1 MCIHTR
7 ALSTRRKDICH
18 PDFAFHFSREVA
30 MLATHFAERMLL
42 MASPVVLGARLY
54 IRTRLRRRAGTV
66 EVGKHF
72 LLVSFPSAIFQ
83 YTELS
88 DPFKFDTDP
97 RTLD

>member
-42 MASPVVLGARLY
+42 MASPVVLG
-54 IRTRLRRRAGTV
+54 
-66 EVGKHF
+66 
-72 LLVSFPSAIFQ
+72 SAIYTYAPAEESGHGRSWKAFFACFFSQCYFSGYRAVRSFQ
-83 YTELS
+83 I
-88 DPFKFDTDP
+88 
-97 RTLD
+97 